1 VLASLLL
8 SLAVEA
14 PAAALFVVVCGWG
27 SARRAAGAAILGTL
41 ATHWLAWRLAVTLIE
56 APAYPLLFV
65 AIEASVV
72 LLESIAYRLVVPLKL
87 PRALMTSLVANGA
100 SVGLGLLLTALDWM

>member
-1 VLASLLL
+1 
-8 SLAVEA
+8 
-14 PAAALFVVVCGWG
+14 
-27 SARRAAGAAILGTL
+27 
-41 ATHWLAWRLAVTLIE
+41 
-56 APAYPLLFV
+56 LLFV